1 MISPLLALAAV
12 STLLGYSV
20 ALPPPGPPT
29 PSGPP
34 DPPGPPGPPGSTGP
48 PAPPGPPSSDYIDW
62 RKFRANGVNLGGWLV
77 QEYFIDTAWWNA
89 KSGGATDEWGLC
101 AHLGSRCGPV
111 LEKRYATWITN
122 ADIDKLATANINV
135 LRIPTT
141 YAAWTKLPGSQLY
154 SGNQQK
160 FLKDISLY
168 AIKKY
173 NMHII
178 IDIHSL
184 PGGVNGQGIGEADG
198 HYGWFH
204 NQTALSYSYKA
215 VDSVISFIQS
225 SGFPSHFTLAPI
237 NEPVD
242 NTDMSAFGSPYA
254 LSDSAADYLI
264 NFTKGVLQRVGKVNA
279 KIPVMLQDG
288 FKGPHYFSPS
298 FGASTNLVFDIHSY
312 YFAGRNA
319 YASNV
324 TSYICTDATEAASD
338 TKFPVF
344 IGEWAIEAQ
353 YNNTF
358 AARQGLLAAGLYA
371 FGKKTQ
377 GSAYWTAKVG
387 APSAYD
393 VDGQGDRSDYWSYE
407 NFIDLGFF
415 KNSKVDAGYC
425 K

>member
-1 MISPLLALAAV
+1 MIPSLMTIAAF
-12 STLLGYSV
+12 STLIGSSV
-20 ALPPPGPPT
+20 ALPPP
-29 PSGPP
+29 PS
-34 DPPGPPGPPGSTGP
+34 GP
-48 PAPPGPPSSDYIDW
+48 PAPPSPPGNHGPPSPPGHPSSNYVDW
-62 RKFRANGVNLGGWLV
+62 RQFRANGVNLGGWLV
-77 QEYFIDTAWWNA
+77 QEYFIDTTWWNA
-89 KSGGATDEWGLC
+89 NSGGASDEWGLC
-101 AHLGSRCGPV
+101 AHLGSQCGPV
-111 LEKRYATWITN
+111 LEKRYATWITH
-122 ADIDKLATANINV
+122 ADIDKLATVNINV

-160 FLKDISLY
+160 YLKDIATY
-168 AIKKY
+168 AITKY

-215 VDSVISFIQS
+215 VDSVISFIQA
-225 SGFPSHFTLAPI
+225 SGFPSHFTIAPI

-242 NTDMSAFGSPYA
+242 NHDPAAFGSPYA
-254 LSDSAADYLI
+254 LSDSAADYLT

-288 FKGPHYFSPS
+288 FKGAHYFSPS
-298 FGASTNLVFDIHSY
+298 FPATTNLVFDIHSY

-319 YASNV
+319 YSSNV
-324 TSYICTDATEAASD
+324 TSYICTDATEAVSD

-415 KNSKVDAGYC
+415 KNLKVDSGYC